1 MRPNKMSPYEI
12 FIGVWNTT
20 GEVLQTSAGP
30 GGTLDATD
38 TYRWLPGQHFIVHE
52 VDARFD
58 GRPTRSMEV
67 IGYDLSK
74 KNHFA
79 RSYDDQGVSEL
90 FVLQLRSLHWH
101 IQGATM
107 RFSGNFNSRKDRL
120 AGLWELK
127 APKKGWQPWI
137 KLELVRA

>member
-1 MRPNKMSPYEI
+1 MRPNKMSAYEI

-20 GEVLQTSAGP
+20 GEVLETSAGP
-30 GGTLDATD
+30 RGMLEATD
-38 TYRWLPGQHFIVHE
+38 IYRWFPGQHFIVHE

-58 GRPTRSMEV
+58 GKPTRSMEV
-67 IGYDLSK
+67 MGYDLSK
-74 KNHFA
+74 KNYFA
-79 RSYDDQGVSEL
+79 RSYDDQGASEL
-90 FVLQLRSLHWH
+90 FALQLQGRHWH

-120 AGLWELK
+120 GGLWELK
-127 APKKGWQPWI
+127 GPRRRWQPWI